1 MLKSKSIKKILLV
14 GNPNVGKSVI
24 FSRFTGVDV
33 IVSNYPG
40 TTVEF
45 CRGDVCKKN
54 EKIEVIDVPGIYSL
68 EPSSPAEEVAV
79 NMIMKSVEEK
89 DSLII
94 NVVDATN
101 LERNLNLTLQ
111 LLKLDIPVIVVLNL
125 WDEIKH
131 IGISIDVK
139 KLEEILGV
147 PVFTTCA
154 ISGEGI
160 KELIENM
167 DKAKKGDFKFSG
179 NRWKEV
185 GKIVEKVQKI
195 KHKHHTILERLS
207 DLTIHPSTGI
217 PLSII
222 LIFVFFYLVRFIG
235 EGLIRFIFEP
245 IFNNVLIYPLNY
257 LSKILSFNNIIH
269 NIFIGQLI
277 DGKIDYRMSF
287 GLLTTG
293 IYVEFAQVL
302 PYIFSFYLLLSFLED
317 SGYLPRLAVIFD
329 RIMHTIGLHGMGI
342 VPMLLGFG
350 CNVPGIMGTRILETR
365 RARFIASTLM
375 SISIPCMSLSAMIF
389 ALLGKYGP
397 KGIILVYATLF
408 FIWFFGGILL
418 KIFSKGDI
426 PEIFIEIP
434 PYRIPYFKGLIKKLW
449 IRIKWF
455 IKDATPFVLLGIF
468 IVNILYT
475 FGIIDFI
482 GRLTGNFFSRLF
494 GIPYEAFLAI
504 IVGFLRK
511 DIAVGMLAPLNMTLK
526 QLIISV
532 TMLAV
537 SFPCAATFV
546 TLLKE
551 LGIKDL
557 IKATTIMI
565 FTSLF
570 VGILL
575 RFILH

>member
-1 MLKSKSIKKILLV
+1 MKNIKKILLV

-24 FSRFTGVDV
+24 FSRLTGVDV

-45 CRGDVCKKN
+45 CKGDVCKGN
-54 EKIEVIDVPGIYSL
+54 EKIEVIDVPGTYSL

-79 NMIMKSVEEK
+79 NMINKAIEDK
-89 DSLII
+89 DSIII
-94 NVVDATN
+94 NVIDATN

-111 LLKLDIPVIVVLNL
+111 ILKLDIPVIIVLNL

-147 PVFTTCA
+147 PIFTTCA

-160 KELIENM
+160 KELAENLHL
-167 DKAKKGDFKFSG
+167 ARKGNYQFSG

-185 GKIVEKVQKI
+185 GKIVEKVQRI
-195 KHKHHTILERLS
+195 THKHHTFLERLS
-207 DLTIHPSTGI
+207 DLTIHPATGI
-217 PLSII
+217 PISII
-222 LIFVFFYLVRFIG
+222 LIFVFFYLVRFTG
-235 EGLIRFIFEP
+235 ENLIRFIFDP
-245 IFNNVLIYPLNY
+245 IFNKVLIHPLNF
-257 LSKILSFNNIIH
+257 LSGILSFNNIIH
-269 NIFIGQLI
+269 NIFIGELI
-277 DGKIDYRMSF
+277 NGRIDYRMSF

-302 PYIFSFYLLLSFLED
+302 PYVFAFYLVLSFLED

-329 RIMHTIGLHGMGI
+329 RIMHTVGLHGMGI

-350 CNVPGIMGTRILETR
+350 CNVPGIMGTRILETK

-375 SISIPCMSLSAMIF
+375 SVSIPCMSLTAMIF
-389 ALLGKYGP
+389 ALLGRYGP
-397 KGIILVYATLF
+397 KGILPVYTTLF
-408 FIWFFGGILL
+408 AIWLLGGIFL
-418 KIFSKGDI
+418 KFFSKGEI

-434 PYRIPYFKGLIKKLW
+434 PYRVPYFKGMMKKLW

-468 IVNILYT
+468 LVNILYS
-475 FGIIDFI
+475 FGVIDLI
-482 GRLTGNFFSRLF
+482 GRWTGNFFSRLF
-494 GIPYEAFLAI
+494 GIPYEAFIAI
-504 IVGFLRK
+504 LLGFLRK
-511 DIAVGMLAPLNMTLK
+511 DIAVGMLAPLNMSLK

-546 TLLKE
+546 TMLRE

-557 IKATTIMI
+557 LKSTTIML
-565 FTSLF
+565 FTAFF
-570 VGILL
+570 VGIFL
-575 RFILH
+575 RFILP

>member
-1 MLKSKSIKKILLV
+1 MEKNRIKKILLV

-24 FSRFTGVDV
+24 FSRLTGVDV

-45 CRGDVCKKN
+45 CKGNVCREN
-54 EKIEVIDVPGIYSL
+54 EKIEVIDVPGTYSL

-79 NMIMKSVEEK
+79 NMIMKANEEK
-89 DSLII
+89 DTIII
-94 NVVDATN
+94 NVIDATN

-111 LLKLDIPVIVVLNL
+111 LLRLDIPIIVVLNL
-125 WDEIKH
+125 WDEVKH
-131 IGISIDVK
+131 VGINIDLK
-139 KLEEILGV
+139 KLKEILGV

-160 KELIENM
+160 MELIENLGE
-167 DKAKKGDFKFSG
+167 AVKGNFQFSEK

-185 GKIVEKVQKI
+185 GKIVEQVQKI
-195 KHKHHTILERLS
+195 THKHHTFLERLS

-217 PLSII
+217 PISII
-222 LIFVFFYLVRFIG
+222 LIFIFFYLVRFIG
-235 EGLIRFIFEP
+235 EGIIRFIFDP
-245 IFNNVLIYPLNY
+245 FFNYVLIHPLNFI
-257 LSKILSFNNIIH
+257 SKILSFNNIIH

-277 DGKIDYRMSF
+277 NGKIDYRLSF

-293 IYVEFAQVL
+293 LYIEFAQVL
-302 PYIFSFYLLLSFLED
+302 PYIFSFYIVLSFLED
-317 SGYLPRLAVIFD
+317 SGYLPRLAIIFD

-350 CNVPGIMGTRILETR
+350 CNVPGIMGTRILETK
-365 RARFIASTLM
+365 RARFIATTLM
-375 SISIPCMSLSAMIF
+375 SISIPCMSLTGMIF
-389 ALLGKYGP
+389 GLLGRFGP
-397 KGIILVYATLF
+397 KGIIPVYTTLF
-408 FIWFFGGILL
+408 FIWLLGGISL
-418 KIFSKGDI
+418 KFFSKGDI

-434 PYRIPYFKGLIKKLW
+434 PYRLPYFKGMIKKLW
-449 IRIKWF
+449 IRIRWF
-455 IKDATPFVLLGIF
+455 IRDATPFVLLGIF
-468 IVNILYT
+468 IVNILYS
-475 FGIIDFI
+475 FSIIELI
-482 GRLTGNFFSRLF
+482 GKLTGDFFSRLF
-494 GIPYEAFLAI
+494 GIPYEAFIAI

-511 DIAVGMLAPLNMTLK
+511 DVAAGMLAPLNLTLK

-537 SFPCAATFV
+537 SFPCAATFI
-546 TLLKE
+546 TILKE

-557 IKATTIMI
+557 IKSTTIMI
-565 FTSLF
+565 FTAFF

-575 RFILH
+575 KFILP